1 MLRKIC
7 LDLRNPIS
15 RKNCL
20 DLRNSIA
27 GEDLSGFKES

>member
-7 LDLRNPIS
+7 LDLRNLIG

-20 DLRNSIA
+20 DLRNSSA